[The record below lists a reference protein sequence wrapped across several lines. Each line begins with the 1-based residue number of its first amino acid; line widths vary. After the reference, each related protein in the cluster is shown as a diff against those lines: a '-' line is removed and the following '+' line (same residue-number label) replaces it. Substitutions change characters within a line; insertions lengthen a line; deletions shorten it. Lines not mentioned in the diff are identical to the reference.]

1 MKNEKEKSQSNP
13 IDKAIDKA
21 VDWSKSKVN
30 DVRKRIEKSK
40 TTRTKDRRL
49 PILYAALMPAVAL
62 NVKHPRMLDPR
73 TLDSQ
78 K

>member
-1 MKNEKEKSQSNP
+1 MKNEKEKGSNP
-13 IDKAIDKA
+13 IDEAINKA
-21 VDWSKSKVN
+21 VDWSKSKIE
-30 DVRKRIEKSK
+30 DVHKRIERSK

-49 PILYAALMPAVAL
+49 PILYAGLMPALAL

>member
-1 MKNEKEKSQSNP
+1 MKNEKEKGSNP
-13 IDKAIDKA
+13 IDKAINKA
-21 VDWSKSKVN
+21 ADWSKSKIEGVH
-30 DVRKRIEKSK
+30 KRIEKSK